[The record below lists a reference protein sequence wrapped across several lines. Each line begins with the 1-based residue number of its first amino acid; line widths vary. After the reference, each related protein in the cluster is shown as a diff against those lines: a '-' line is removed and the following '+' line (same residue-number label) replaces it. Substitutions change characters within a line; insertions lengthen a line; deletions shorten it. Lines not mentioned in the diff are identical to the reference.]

1 MPLSRFAS
9 ALILGSLGFA
19 QAPAPAASGL
29 QPSSLPRLLGAAA
42 AYVATY
48 EARVAAFVFEE
59 DYRQRVTCLFG
70 GIRSQARRLRSE
82 VVVVNTGDLGWI
94 GFRDVFE
101 VDGQPV
107 RNREDRLQQL
117 FLDAGPDA
125 LARAR
130 ALADESARFNLGGVE
145 RNLNY
150 PTMALLF
157 LREAH
162 QGRSRFSRGDS
173 ERVDGVLTWAVRFE
187 ETRRPTLIGSRLDD
201 VVASGEFWIEPDAG
215 RVRRSRLRVEEE
227 RATGTIDVL
236 YAPWP
241 NLDVLMPVSMKENH
255 SVRGCDPGSGTVSA
269 RGVETIQ
276 GEAQYSNVR
285 QFTVDVKMEMHP
297 EGR

>member
-9 ALILGSLGFA
+9 AFVLGSVGFA
-19 QAPAPAASGL
+19 LAPAASGL
-29 QPSSLPRLLGAAA
+29 QPSPLPHLLGAAA

-48 EARVAAFVFEE
+48 EERVAAFVFEE

-70 GIRSQARRLRSE
+70 GTKAHARRLRSE

-107 RNREDRLQQL
+107 RNREDRLRQL

-130 ALADESARFNLGGVE
+130 ALADESARFNLGGVQ

-162 QGRSRFSRGDS
+162 QGRSRFSRGGS
-173 ERVDGVLTWAVRFE
+173 ERVDGMLTWAVRFE
-187 ETRRPTLIGSRLDD
+187 ETRRPTLIGSRVDD

-227 RATGTIDVL
+227 HV
-236 YAPWP
+236 
-241 NLDVLMPVSMKENH
+241 PVSMMENH

-285 QFTVDVKMEMHP
+285 QFTVDVTM
-297 EGR
+297 

>member
-1 MPLSRFAS
+1 
-9 ALILGSLGFA
+9 
-19 QAPAPAASGL
+19 
-29 QPSSLPRLLGAAA
+29 
-42 AYVATY
+42 
-48 EARVAAFVFEE
+48 
-59 DYRQRVTCLFG
+59 
-70 GIRSQARRLRSE
+70 
-82 VVVVNTGDLGWI
+82 VVVVHTGDVGWI

-130 ALADESARFNLGGVE
+130 ALADESARFNLGGVQ

-173 ERVDGVLTWAVRFE
+173 ERVNGVIAWSLRFQ
-187 ETRRPTLIGSRLDD
+187 ETARPTLIGSGAGD
-201 VVASGEFWIEPDAG
+201 VVASGEFWIEPDTG

-227 RATGTIDVL
+227 RASGTIDVV
-236 YAPWP
+236 YNAWP
-241 NLDVLMPVSMKENH
+241 GLDVLMPVSMEERTT
-255 SVRGCDPGSGTVSA
+255 VRGCDPGSGTVSA

-285 QFTVDVKMEMHP
+285 QFTVDVKMEVHP
-297 EGR
+297 ERLR